1 VPSLAPALPTEA
13 ALVPLPLSEA
23 RFADAALDVSI
34 PGVAPAPPGSVYVLW
49 FLRPDGARVEAMRF
63 AGPEEALQI
72 HVADSAG
79 RNLLG
84 QVDGLA
90 ISLEPTADS
99 SDGPIVYQV
108 ILSPEIPLRVRAL
121 EAVSRQEPTSA
132 SLRAGLPA
140 QAGHFD
146 SHLDFA
152 LEAVRNQD
160 LDMAKRHAEHLV
172 NVAEGESGNSYGDLN
187 ADGRIENP
195 GDAFGLIPYLSL
207 LRDYAAS
214 AGASINSTPE
224 LQAIAAESLAEIDR
238 LLQDAA
244 FARDLGLRL
253 AATDTA
259 QEAGPLADQLLAL
272 HMGEVPAGLVDSTPS
287 ILTGLSV
294 EVLGAQP

>member
-1 VPSLAPALPTEA
+1 
-13 ALVPLPLSEA
+13 
-23 RFADAALDVSI
+23 
-34 PGVAPAPPGSVYVLW
+34 
-49 FLRPDGARVEAMRF
+49 MRF

-90 ISLEPTADS
+90 ISLEPSADS
-99 SDGPIVYQV
+99 SSGPIVYQV

-146 SHLDFA
+146 GHLDFA
-152 LEAVRNQD
+152 VEAVRGQD
-160 LDMAKRHAEHLV
+160 LDAAKRHAEHMV
-172 NVAEGESGNSYGDLN
+172 NVADGESGNSYGDLN

-207 LRDYAAS
+207 LRDFAVS
-214 AGASINSTPE
+214 AGASIYATPE
-224 LQAIAAESLAEIDR
+224 VRALAAESLVEIDR

-259 QEAGPLADQLLAL
+259 QEAGPLADQLVAL
-272 HMGEVPAGLVDSTPS
+272 HMGEAPAALVDSTPS
-287 ILTGLSV
+287 ILTGLSA